1 MQKIS
6 NTTKALWYFLAFIA
20 LYGAAQ
26 TVTEATAIFV
36 VIPVAA
42 LIVLIV
48 FSHKST
54 TDETTEH

>member
-1 MQKIS
+1 MQTKVS
-6 NTTKALWYFLAFIA
+6 NNTKALWYFLAFLA

-48 FSHKST
+48 FSHQKSS
-54 TDETTEH
+54 DDVSN